1 MLQACLQAQ
10 TPWLTLPCVAST
22 PLCMYTFRTKDK
34 NHEEGDGHQA
44 ENLNIFW

>member
-10 TPWLTLPCVAST
+10 TPWLTLPCVAIH
-22 PLCMYTFRTKDK
+22 LAEETKDK

-44 ENLNIFW
+44 DHLNIFW